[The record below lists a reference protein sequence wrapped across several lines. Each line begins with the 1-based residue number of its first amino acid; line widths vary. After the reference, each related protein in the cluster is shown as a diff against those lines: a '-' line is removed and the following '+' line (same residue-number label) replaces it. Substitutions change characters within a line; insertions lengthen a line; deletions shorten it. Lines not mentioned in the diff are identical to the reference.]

1 MKQLKYLL
9 VTINSLLLASGMA
22 TAQDLRFGIEGGW
35 AAADLGAKNTATSL
49 ATVTSRTVTYTEEAA
64 SLAGRIFVEV
74 PVQENISA
82 EIGYFATSSLDATYK
97 FSGTT
102 VTAKEGATANGIDFG
117 AKLNVNDTMFFRA
130 GLHRSNLNQSVTVSI
145 SGTSYSASLSQSG
158 TGSYFGGGFNL
169 DDNLSFGVTQ
179 YLDLGG
185 LSGADATFLFVG
197 YRF

>member
-1 MKQLKYLL
+1 LKQLKYLL
-9 VTINSLLLASGMA
+9 VTINFLLLASGMA

-49 ATVTSRTVTYTEEAA
+49 ATLTSRTVRYTEEAA
-64 SLAGRIFVEV
+64 SPAGRIFVEV

-82 EIGYFATSSLDATYK
+82 EVGYFATTSLDATYT

-130 GLHRSNLNQSVTVSI
+130 GLHRSKLNQSVTVSI
-145 SGTSYSASLSQSG
+145 SGTSYTASLSQSG

-169 DDNLSFGVTQ
+169 NDNLSLGVTQ

-185 LSGADATFLFVG
+185 LSGADATFFFIG